1 MKALQFRFLLLLSVW
16 CAAMFSVGTAYAQVA
31 TQQQYPGY
39 NEETFMDMDFD
50 PNLLTP
56 EIPVPSRAV
65 VADYIRKTANSLKS
79 AYTIDLMRDDEVF
92 IVSIPTD
99 EIFLPND
106 TLLSDY
112 APKQLDPML
121 RLMSDPFMYKIV
133 VAVHTDDTG
142 SEHYRDM
149 LSTARLNSIYDWLM
163 DAIDSGLLSEDLI
176 IIPFSMASSDPI
188 QLNDTRAHRRENRR
202 IEFYFIP
209 GPKMIELAQKRQLK

>member
-1 MKALQFRFLLLLSVW
+1 MMLS
-16 CAAMFSVGTAYAQVA
+16 APSIHAQVTA
-31 TQQQYPGY
+31 QQQYPGY

-56 EIPVPSRAV
+56 EIPVTARGT

-99 EIFLPND
+99 EVFLPND
-106 TLLSDY
+106 TLLSAY

-163 DAIDSGLLSEDLI
+163 DAIDSGILSEDLI

>member
-1 MKALQFRFLLLLSVW
+1 MNTLHYIYSLVLFSSILLFCPINVQ
-16 CAAMFSVGTAYAQVA
+16 AQSGNG
-31 TQQQYPGY
+31 QLYPGY

-56 EIPVPSRAV
+56 EVPAAARNTI
-65 VADYIRKTANSLKS
+65 ADYMRKTANSMKS
-79 AYTIDLMRDDEVF
+79 AYIIDLMRDDEVL

-99 EIFLPND
+99 EVFLPND
-106 TLLSDY
+106 TLLSEY
-112 APKQLDPML
+112 ASKQLDPLL
-121 RLMSDPFMYKIV
+121 RLMSDPYMYKIV

-149 LSTARLNSIYDWLM
+149 LSTARLNSIYDWFM
-163 DAIDSGLLSEDLI
+163 DEIDAGKLSEDLI

-202 IEFYFIP
+202 LEFYFIP
-209 GPKMIELAQKRQLK
+209 GPKMIDLALKRQLK